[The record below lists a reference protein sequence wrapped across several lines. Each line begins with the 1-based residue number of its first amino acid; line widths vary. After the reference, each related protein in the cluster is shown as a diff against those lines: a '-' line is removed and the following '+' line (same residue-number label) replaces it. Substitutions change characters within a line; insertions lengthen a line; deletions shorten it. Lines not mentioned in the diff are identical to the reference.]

1 MHNTIKRK
9 LFYND
14 IENVVIPNVEKP
26 NILDAFSK
34 PQRQRNEAL
43 TRNDTAVLEQHKQVG
58 ISQRGCGKKFVQRKP
73 IARVHHLGKKEAFQ
87 S

>member
-9 LFYND
+9 LFQND

-26 NILDAFSK
+26 NVLDAFPK
-34 PQRQRNEAL
+34 PQRQWNEAL
-43 TRNDTAVLEQHKQVG
+43 TRNDTVVLEQHKQVG
-58 ISQRGCGKKFVQRKP
+58 ISQRGFGKKFVERKP
-73 IARVHHLGKKEAFQ
+73 ITGVHHSGKKEAFQ